1 MGDDVSRVGFDTW
14 HIRKED
20 PRPWVPTEL
29 VQPIRLRPPLS
40 DLCVVIGREGHMEF
54 WGLGLLVALWRY
66 FREVDWDLRVKR
78 KPSKRAKS

>member
-1 MGDDVSRVGFDTW
+1 
-14 HIRKED
+14 
-20 PRPWVPTEL
+20 
-29 VQPIRLRPPLS
+29 
-40 DLCVVIGREGHMEF
+40 MEF